1 MSAPIE
7 TRSGLRAGGEA
18 VRTDGVAEGLPA
30 PLAWAGC
37 GAMSLT
43 AFPGDAPS
51 LGPARLAAWADA
63 AATELCLRVGL
74 PGAALDGA
82 ALLGERAAAAGLT
95 RRGRVSPGGS
105 CRLLATA
112 RGDLAVNLARADDL
126 ALLPAWLERGI
137 PGECSRARPGE
148 VAREPWHPPA
158 GEAARA
164 PWHALEAALG
174 ERPAAHWV
182 ERGRLLGLAVA
193 EACAPAADP
202 GPGVRVAALG
212 EPGVDVA
219 AFGGPGVAVA
229 ALGGPGVAV
238 AARGAARPRGARAP
252 LVMDLSSLW
261 AGPLCAQL
269 LALAGA
275 RVVKVESTGR
285 PDGARRGPARFFDLL
300 NGHKASVALD
310 FTAPGGR
317 DALRRLLAR
326 ADVVIEASRPRAL
339 RQLGIDAKALLAERP
354 GRVWVSITGH
364 GRSEPNAGW
373 AGFGDDA
380 ATAAGL
386 AVAAGGAGPPIF
398 CADAVADPLAGLAA
412 ALATVRAL
420 ASGGGVLLDVSLA
433 AVARHALGPF
443 EAAPRARV
451 FAEDGTWWVACEGRR
466 ARVAAPRMRRP
477 TRRARPLGADTA
489 AWT

>member
-1 MSAPIE
+1 MSAPNE
-7 TRSGLRAGGEA
+7 MRSGMRAGGEA
-18 VRTDGVAEGLPA
+18 ECSDGVAGSLPA
-30 PLAWAGC
+30 PLAWARC

-43 AFPGDAPS
+43 GCAGDAPS

-63 AATELCLRVGL
+63 SAAELCVRVGL
-74 PGAALDGA
+74 RGTTLDGA

-137 PGECSRARPGE
+137 PGERPH
-148 VAREPWHPPA
+148 AFPD
-158 GEAARA
+158 EAVGA
-164 PWHALEAALG
+164 PWHALAAALG
-174 ERPAAHWV
+174 ERAAAHWV

-193 EACAPAADP
+193 EACAPTTDP

-212 EPGVDVA
+212 EP
-219 AFGGPGVAVA
+219 
-229 ALGGPGVAV
+229 
-238 AARGAARPRGARAP
+238 RPRGARAP
-252 LVMDLSSLW
+252 LVVDLSSLW

-310 FTAPGGR
+310 FAAPGGR
-317 DALRRLLAR
+317 DALRRLLAH

-339 RQLGIDAKALLAERP
+339 RQLGIEAEALLAERP
-354 GRVWVSITGH
+354 GQIWVSITGY
-364 GRSEPNAGW
+364 GRREPNAGW
-373 AGFGDDA
+373 AGFGDDT

-386 AVAAGGAGPPIF
+386 AVAAGGAGPPIY

-433 AVARHALGPF
+433 AVARHALGPL
-443 EAAPRARV
+443 EPAPRARV

-466 ARVAAPRMRRP
+466 ARVSAPRMRRP